1 MVLVLDVERE
11 LFFNYIYIYI
21 YDGIRIIIIIKKRVK
36 NKSFFPIKKSKG
48 FFKNQIN
55 MKERGEKGDLAKEIL
70 KKKNKKQ
77 RKKEEEEESW
87 LPYFNRSDCSKFEF

>member
-1 MVLVLDVERE
+1 
-11 LFFNYIYIYI
+11 
-21 YDGIRIIIIIKKRVK
+21 
-36 NKSFFPIKKSKG
+36 
-48 FFKNQIN
+48 